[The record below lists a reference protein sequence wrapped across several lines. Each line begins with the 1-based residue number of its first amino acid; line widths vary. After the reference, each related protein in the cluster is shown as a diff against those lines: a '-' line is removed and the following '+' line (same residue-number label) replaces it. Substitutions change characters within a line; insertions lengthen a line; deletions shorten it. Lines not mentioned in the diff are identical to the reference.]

1 MARLLYLFLVL
12 GIAQSAVAHTIDFN
26 HYQKTIHLKDYKSLR
41 DDGIIKQD
49 LDYSCGAAS
58 IATLLNNYFYQN
70 TTEEQIL
77 AIMDKGDLKASFL
90 DMQRALTTLGFNSQG
105 LAVSYDTLKTLKAPA
120 IVYIKH
126 RKTDHFSV
134 IRGINEN
141 FVWLAD
147 PSLGNRVLSKE
158 DFIKLWHTREDKI
171 LSGKILAVIPK
182 SGQKVNND
190 YFTNVIK
197 QPNKQSLSMIGY
209 FGLQ

>member
-1 MARLLYLFLVL
+1 MARLLYLFLVF

>member
-1 MARLLYLFLVL
+1 MVKLFFVLLVF
-12 GIAQSAVAHTIDFN
+12 GIAQSAVSHTIDF
-26 HYQKTIHLKDYKSLR
+26 HHHKKTIHLKDYKSLR

-77 AIMDKGDLKASFL
+77 DIMDKGDLKASFF
-90 DMQRALTTLGFNSQG
+90 DMQKALTTLGFDSQG
-105 LAVSYDTLKTLKAPA
+105 LAVSYDTLKNLKAPA

-147 PSLGNRVLSKE
+147 PSLGNRILSKDE
-158 DFIKLWHTREDKI
+158 FIKLWHTREDKV

-182 SGQKVNND
+182 SGQKINNN
-190 YFTNVIK
+190 YFTNTIK

>member
-1 MARLLYLFLVL
+1 MVKLFCILLINMV
-12 GIAQSAVAHTIDFN
+12 IQSVFAHTIDFN
-26 HYQKTIHLKDYKSLR
+26 YHQKSIRLKDYKSLR
-41 DDGIIKQD
+41 DDGIVKQD

-158 DFIKLWHTREDKI
+158 DFIKLWHTRNDKI
-171 LSGKILAVIPK
+171 LSGKILAVVPK

-190 YFTNVIK
+190 YFTHTIK

-209 FGLQ
+209 SF